1 MFVVGAF
8 FVLEKRKV
16 KKMKKWKLGI
26 LVTLT
31 AFLTVV
37 GLFASQTTVKA
48 ASKTITVGTT
58 AQTYPNSYRSNG
70 KLTGFDIALTKAVAK
85 KLGYKVKF
93 KVIGDVPAL
102 LESVKSGKIDT
113 VANAVTVNA
122 ERKKT
127 YQFSNTF
134 AYYAAQVAVPKDSSV
149 KSLKDLEGKTVSA
162 TLGSSNIALLKAY
175 DSKIK
180 IKTYDDRNAIFTD
193 ANNGTVAGVLNQ
205 RQFLQQTIKKQNLN
219 LRIVK
224 GVAGWNNEAYPFQK
238 SSEGTALKKKFNQAL
253 KELKADGTIS
263 KLSKQYYGEDVT
275 KKSVDD

>member
-1 MFVVGAF
+1 
-8 FVLEKRKV
+8 
-16 KKMKKWKLGI
+16 MKKWKLGI

-31 AFLTVV
+31 ALLTVV
-37 GLFASQTTVKA
+37 GLFASQTNVKA

-58 AQTYPNSYRSNG
+58 AQTYPN
-70 KLTGFDIALTKAVAK
+70 
-85 KLGYKVKF
+85 
-93 KVIGDVPAL
+93 
-102 LESVKSGKIDT
+102 
-113 VANAVTVNA
+113 
-122 ERKKT
+122 T